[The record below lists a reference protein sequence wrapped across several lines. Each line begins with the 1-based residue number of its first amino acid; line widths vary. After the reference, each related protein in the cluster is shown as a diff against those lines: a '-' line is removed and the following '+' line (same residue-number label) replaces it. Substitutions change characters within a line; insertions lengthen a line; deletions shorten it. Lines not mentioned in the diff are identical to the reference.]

1 MSSTLKPASM
11 LRVGHVSKKVHGKQY
26 VVKSKSGKKAA
37 SAPKSTHYWATAKPE
52 DIKCSKYLSGKIKK
66 LTHESKTKK
75 ASRIK
80 THNQAIAVAY
90 SMTKKKYPKCELTK
104 QRA

>member
-1 MSSTLKPASM
+1 MSANLKPASM

-26 VVKSKSGKKAA
+26 VVKSKSGKKSA
-37 SAPKSTHYWATAKPE
+37 SATTHYWATAKP
-52 DIKCSKYLSGKIKK
+52 DDVKCSKYLSSKIKK
-66 LTHESKTKK
+66 LTHESKSKK

-80 THNQAIAVAY
+80 THDQAIAVAY

-104 QRA
+104 QRK

>member
-1 MSSTLKPASM
+1 MSSNLKPASM

-26 VVKSKSGKKAA
+26 VVKSKSGKKSE
-37 SAPKSTHYWATAKPE
+37 SAPKTMHYWATAKPE
-52 DIKCSKYLSGKIKK
+52 DVKCSKYLSSKIKK
-66 LTHESKTKK
+66 LTHESKSKK

-80 THNQAIAVAY
+80 THDQAIAVAY

-104 QRA
+104 QRK